1 MILPLVF
8 LGLAVASQDTLRL
21 SLPEAVTLALRDAD
35 EVKRANADV
44 AITDAQVTTSR
55 AGALPQLRLTG
66 TYNHVF
72 ANARA
77 RAVNQVFNQPNT
89 YNVNANLS
97 QTLFQ
102 GGREF
107 ASWRAA
113 RRAREAARLTAGE
126 TRAEVAVGVLRAY
139 LQASLAERVEH
150 IRGENL
156 ILASHRVQQSEQLFT
171 AGRVARYDVL
181 RSRVERAN
189 LEPLVIQARNDRE
202 IALLDLRRLLNL
214 PPEAP
219 IRLTTTIDSTSMPL
233 ILTAASQDGADGSDR
248 ASVRAAELTARA
260 RRDAIAAARADWLPT
275 ISVFFQSGVQA
286 FPQSGFPP
294 GRGMATTTC
303 IDIPADPAT
312 NRPARRECTTSQ
324 NGGWFGDRSMGVNFS
339 WPLFDG
345 FRAKGAIDLAQAQL
359 LVAEIALAQE
369 REAVALEVARARAE
383 LSRSRAVFAARRQ
396 TVTEADEAFRLASLR
411 YSRGIGTSLEVSD
424 SQLQLLISQTDEA
437 QSAVDLYL
445 AAAELARALG
455 SPIPLPGG
463 SVISPQTTANA
474 P

>member
-1 MILPLVF
+1 MILPLVV
-8 LGLAVASQDTLRL
+8 LSLAVLPQDTLRL

-35 EVKRANADV
+35 EVKRANADI
-44 AITDAQVTTSR
+44 AITEAQVMTSR

-66 TYNHVF
+66 TYNHVL

-89 YNVNANLS
+89 YNVNANFS

-113 RRAREAARLTAGE
+113 RRVREAARLTAGE
-126 TRAEVAVGVLRAY
+126 TRADVAVGVLRAY
-139 LQASLAERVEH
+139 LEASLADRVEH
-150 IRGENL
+150 IRGQNL
-156 ILASHRVQQSEQLFT
+156 ILASQRVEQSEQLFT

-189 LEPLVIQARNDRE
+189 LEPLVIDARNDRE
-202 IALLDLRRLLNL
+202 IALLELRRLLNL
-214 PPEAP
+214 PPGAP
-219 IRLTTTIDSTSMPL
+219 IRLTTTIDSTSVPL
-233 ILTAASQDGADGSDR
+233 ILTAASQDDADGSDR

-260 RRDAIAAARADWLPT
+260 RRDAISVARADWLPT

-294 GRGMATTTC
+294 GRGETSARFC
-303 IDIPADPAT
+303 PEGSPAD
-312 NRPARRECTTSQ
+312 RSCQ
-324 NGGWFGDRSMGVNFS
+324 NGGWFGDRALGVNFS

-345 FRAKGAIDLAQAQL
+345 LRAKGAIDLAQAQL
-359 LVAEIALAQE
+359 AVAEIALAQE

-424 SQLQLLISQTDEA
+424 SQLQMLISQTDEA

-455 SPIPLPGG
+455 RPIPLPGG

-474 P
+474 R

>member
-1 MILPLVF
+1 MILPLLVF
-8 LGLAVASQDTLRL
+8 SLSVVSQDTLRL
-21 SLPEAVTLALRDAD
+21 SLPEAVTIALREAD

-44 AITDAQVTTSR
+44 SLTEAQVTTSR
-55 AGALPQLRLTG
+55 ASALPQLRLTG
-66 TYNHVF
+66 TYNHVL

-113 RRAREAARLTAGE
+113 RRVREAARLTAGE
-126 TRAEVAVGVLRAY
+126 TKSEVAVGVLRAY
-139 LQASLAERVEH
+139 LEASLAERFEN

-156 ILASHRVQQSEQLFT
+156 ILASQRVEQSEQLFT

-202 IALLDLRRLLNL
+202 IALLELRRLLNL
-214 PPEAP
+214 PPDAP
-219 IRLTTTIDSTSMPL
+219 IRLTTTIDSSSVSM
-233 ILTAASQDGADGSDR
+233 ILAASAQDDFDGSNR

-275 ISVFFQSGVQA
+275 ITVFFQSGVQA

-294 GRGMATTTC
+294 GRGETSPRFC
-303 IDIPADPAT
+303 PEGSPAD
-312 NRPARRECTTSQ
+312 RSCQ
-324 NGGWFGDRSMGVNFS
+324 NGGWFGDRTLGLNFS

-345 FRAKGAIDLAQAQL
+345 LRAKGAIDLAQAQHEI
-359 LVAEIALAQE
+359 AEIALAQE
-369 REAVALEVARARAE
+369 REAVALEIARARAE
-383 LSRSRAVFAARRQ
+383 MSRSRAVFAARRQ
-396 TVTEADEAFRLASLR
+396 TVSEADEAFRLASLR

-455 SPIPLPGG
+455 RPIPLPGG
-463 SVISPQTTANA
+463 TVISPQTTANA

>member
-1 MILPLVF
+1 MMLTLLLF
-8 LGLAVASQDTLRL
+8 SLAVVSPQDTLRL

-35 EVKRANADV
+35 EVRRAAADV
-44 AITDAQVTTSR
+44 AVTEAQVTTSR
-55 AGALPQLRLTG
+55 ATALPQLRLTG
-66 TYNHVF
+66 IYNHVF

-113 RRAREAARLTAGE
+113 RRVREAARLTAGE
-126 TRAEVAVGVLRAY
+126 TRAEVAVDVLRAY
-139 LQASLAERVEH
+139 LAASLADRVEH

-156 ILASHRVQQSEQLFT
+156 ILASQRVQQSEQLFT

-189 LEPLVIQARNDRE
+189 LEPLVIAARNDRE
-202 IALLDLRRLLNL
+202 IALLELRRLLNL
-214 PPEAP
+214 SPKAP
-219 IRLTTTIDSTSMPL
+219 IQLTTTIDSSSVPM
-233 ILTAASQDGADGSDR
+233 ILAAASYADEDVSDR
-248 ASVRAAELTARA
+248 ASVRAAELSVRA
-260 RRDAIAAARADWLPT
+260 RRDAISAARADWLPT
-275 ISVFFQSGVQA
+275 VTIFFQSGVQA

-294 GRGMATTTC
+294 GRGETSPRFC
-303 IDIPADPAT
+303 PEGSPAD
-312 NRPARRECTTSQ
+312 RQCQ
-324 NGGWFGDRSMGVNFS
+324 NGGWFGDRTMGLNFS

-345 FRAKGAIDLAQAQL
+345 LRAKGQIDLAQAQL
-359 LVAEIALAQE
+359 EVAEIALAQE

-383 LSRSRAVFAARRQ
+383 LARSRAIFAARRQ

-455 SPIPLPGG
+455 RPIPLPGG
-463 SVISPQTTANA
+463 TVVSPQTTADA
-474 P
+474 R

>member
-1 MILPLVF
+1 MIFSLVF
-8 LGLAVASQDTLRL
+8 LSLALVQQDTLRL

-35 EVKRANADV
+35 EVKRAYADI
-44 AITDAQVTTSR
+44 AITEAQVTTSR
-55 AGALPQLRLTG
+55 ASAFPQLRLTG
-66 TYNHVF
+66 TYSHVL

-113 RRAREAARLTAGE
+113 RRVRESARLTAGE
-126 TRAEVAVGVLRAY
+126 TRAEVAVDVLRAY
-139 LQASLAERVEH
+139 LAASLAERFEH

-156 ILASHRVQQSEQLFT
+156 ILASQRVTQSEQLFT

-189 LEPLVIQARNDRE
+189 LEPLVIQAQNDRE
-202 IALLDLRRLLNL
+202 LAILDLRRLLNL
-214 PPEAP
+214 PPDAP
-219 IRLTTTIDSTSMPL
+219 VQLTTTIDSTTMPL
-233 ILTAASQDGADGSDR
+233 ILAAASYEDANVEDR
-248 ASVRAAELTARA
+248 SSVRAAELTVRA
-260 RRDAIAAARADWLPT
+260 RRDGVSIARADWLPT
-275 ISVFFQSGVQA
+275 ISVFFQTGVQA

-294 GRGMATTTC
+294 GRGETAARFC
-303 IDIPADPAT
+303 PEGSPAD
-312 NRPARRECTTSQ
+312 RSCQ
-324 NGGWFGDRSMGVNFS
+324 NGGWFGDRTLGVNFS

-345 FRAKGAIDLAQAQL
+345 LRAKGAIDLAQANL
-359 LVAEIALAQE
+359 EVAEIALAQE
-369 REAVALEVARARAE
+369 REAVAIEIAAARAE

-396 TVTEADEAFRLASLR
+396 TVGEADEAFRLASLR

-455 SPIPLPGG
+455 RPIPLPGG
-463 SVISPQTTANA
+463 TAISPQTTANA

>member
-1 MILPLVF
+1 MMLTLLLFSLTVVS
-8 LGLAVASQDTLRL
+8 AQDTLRL
-21 SLPEAVTLALRDAD
+21 SLPEAVTVALRDAD
-35 EVKRANADV
+35 EVRRAAADV
-44 AITDAQVTTSR
+44 AVTEAQVTTSR
-55 AGALPQLRLTG
+55 ATALPQLRLTG

-113 RRAREAARLTAGE
+113 RRVREAARLTAGE
-126 TRAEVAVGVLRAY
+126 TRAEIAVGVLRAY
-139 LQASLAERVEH
+139 LAASLADRVEH

-156 ILASHRVQQSEQLFT
+156 ILASQRVQQSEQLFT

-189 LEPLVIQARNDRE
+189 LEPLVIAARNDRE
-202 IALLDLRRLLNL
+202 IALLELRRLLNL
-214 PPEAP
+214 PPAAP
-219 IRLTTTIDSTSMPL
+219 IQLTTTIDSSSVPM
-233 ILTAASQDGADGSDR
+233 ILAAASYAEEDFTDR
-248 ASVRAAELTARA
+248 ASIRAAELTVRA
-260 RRDAIAAARADWLPT
+260 RRDAVSMARADWLPT
-275 ISVFFQSGVQA
+275 ITLFFQTGVQA

-294 GRGMATTTC
+294 GRGETSARFC
-303 IDIPADPAT
+303 PEGSPAD
-312 NRPARRECTTSQ
+312 RQCQ
-324 NGGWFGDRSMGVNFS
+324 NGGWFGDRTMGVNFS

-345 FRAKGAIDLAQAQL
+345 LRAKGQFDLAQANL
-359 LVAEIALAQE
+359 EVAEIALAQE

-383 LSRSRAVFAARRQ
+383 LARSRAIFAARRQ

-455 SPIPLPGG
+455 RPIPLPGG
-463 SVISPQTTANA
+463 TVISPQTTADA
-474 P
+474 R

>member
-8 LGLAVASQDTLRL
+8 LSLAALPQDTLRL

-35 EVKRANADV
+35 EVKRAYADI

-55 AGALPQLRLTG
+55 ASALPQLRLSG

-89 YNVNANLS
+89 YNLNANLS

-113 RRAREAARLTAGE
+113 RRVREASRLTAGE

-139 LQASLAERVEH
+139 LDASLAERVEH

-156 ILASHRVQQSEQLFT
+156 ILASQRVEQSERLFT

-189 LEPLVIQARNDRE
+189 LEPLVIQAQNDRE
-202 IALLDLRRLLNL
+202 IAVLDLRRLLNL

-219 IRLTTTIDSTSMPL
+219 IRLTTTIDSSSVPL
-233 ILTAASQDGADGSDR
+233 ILAAALQEEFDESDR
-248 ASVRAAELTARA
+248 SSVRAAELTVRA
-260 RRDAIAAARADWLPT
+260 RRDAISIARADWLPT
-275 ISVFFQSGVQA
+275 ISVFFQTGVQA

-294 GRGMATTTC
+294 GRGETSATFC
-303 IDIPADPAT
+303 PDGSPAE
-312 NRPARRECTTSQ
+312 RSCQ
-324 NGGWFGDRSMGVNFS
+324 NGGWFGDRTMGVNFS

-345 FRAKGAIDLAQAQL
+345 LRAKGAIDLAQAQL
-359 LVAEIALAQE
+359 DVAEIALAQE

-396 TVTEADEAFRLASLR
+396 TVTEAGEAFRLASLR

-424 SQLQLLISQTDEA
+424 SQFQLLISQTDEA

-455 SPIPLPGG
+455 RPIPLPGG

>member
-8 LGLAVASQDTLRL
+8 LGLALASQDTLRL

-35 EVKRANADV
+35 EVKRANADI
-44 AITDAQVTTSR
+44 AITEAQVTTSR

-66 TYNHVF
+66 TYNHVL

-113 RRAREAARLTAGE
+113 RRVREAARLTAGE
-126 TRAEVAVGVLRAY
+126 TRADVAVGVLRAY
-139 LQASLAERVEH
+139 LDASLADRVEH
-150 IRGENL
+150 IRGQNL
-156 ILASHRVQQSEQLFT
+156 ILASQRVEQSEQLFT

-189 LEPLVIQARNDRE
+189 LEPLVIEARNDRE
-202 IALLDLRRLLNL
+202 LALLELRRLLNL
-214 PPEAP
+214 PPDAP
-219 IRLTTTIDSTSMPL
+219 IRLTTTIDSTSVPL
-233 ILTAASQDGADGSDR
+233 ILTAASQDDADGSDR
-248 ASVRAAELTARA
+248 PSVRAAELTARA
-260 RRDAIAAARADWLPT
+260 RRDAISVARADWLPT

-294 GRGMATTTC
+294 GRGETAARFC
-303 IDIPADPAT
+303 PEGSPAD
-312 NRPARRECTTSQ
+312 RSCQ
-324 NGGWFGDRSMGVNFS
+324 NGGWFGDRTLGVNFS

-345 FRAKGAIDLAQAQL
+345 LRAKGAIDLAQAQL
-359 LVAEIALAQE
+359 AVAEIALAQE

-424 SQLQLLISQTDEA
+424 SQLQMLISQTDEA

-455 SPIPLPGG
+455 RPIPLPGG

>member
-1 MILPLVF
+1 MILPLVV
-8 LGLAVASQDTLRL
+8 LSLAVLPQDTLRL

-35 EVKRANADV
+35 EVKRANADI
-44 AITDAQVTTSR
+44 AITEAQVTTSR

-66 TYNHVF
+66 TYNHVL

-113 RRAREAARLTAGE
+113 RRVREAARLTAGE
-126 TRAEVAVGVLRAY
+126 TRADVAVGVLRAY
-139 LQASLAERVEH
+139 LDASLADRVEH
-150 IRGENL
+150 IRGQNL
-156 ILASHRVQQSEQLFT
+156 VLASQRVQQSEQLFT

-189 LEPLVIQARNDRE
+189 LEPLVIQAQNDRE
-202 IALLDLRRLLNL
+202 IALLELRRLLNL
-214 PPEAP
+214 PPDAP
-219 IRLTTTIDSTSMPL
+219 IRLTTTIDSASVPL
-233 ILTAASQDGADGSDR
+233 ILTAASQDDADGSDR
-248 ASVRAAELTARA
+248 PSVRAAELTARA
-260 RRDAIAAARADWLPT
+260 RRDAISVARADWLPT
-275 ISVFFQSGVQA
+275 ISVFMQSGVQA
-286 FPQSGFPP
+286 FPLSGFPP
-294 GRGMATTTC
+294 GRGQTAASFC
-303 IDIPADPAT
+303 PAGSPAD
-312 NRPARRECTTSQ
+312 RSCQ
-324 NGGWFGDRSMGVNFS
+324 NGGWFGDRSLGVNFS

-345 FRAKGAIDLAQAQL
+345 LRAKGAIDLAQAQAE
-359 LVAEIALAQE
+359 VAEIALAQE

-383 LSRSRAVFAARRQ
+383 LSRSRAVFAARRH

-424 SQLQLLISQTDEA
+424 SQLQMLISQTDEA

-455 SPIPLPGG
+455 RPIPLPGG

-474 P
+474 R

>member
-1 MILPLVF
+1 MILTVAILS
-8 LGLAVASQDTLRL
+8 LAVLQQDTLRL
-21 SLPEAVTLALRDAD
+21 SLPEAVTIALREAD
-35 EVKRANADV
+35 EVRRANADV
-44 AITDAQVTTSR
+44 KLTEAQVVTSR
-55 AGALPQLRLTG
+55 ASALPQLRLTG

-113 RRAREAARLTAGE
+113 RRVREAARLTAGE

-139 LQASLAERVEH
+139 LSASLAERVER

-156 ILASHRVQQSEQLFT
+156 ILASQRVTQSEQLFN

-214 PPEAP
+214 PAEAP
-219 IRLTTTIDSTSMPL
+219 IELTTTIDSSSVSM
-233 ILTAASQDGADGSDR
+233 ILTAASQPDLDPENR

-275 ISVFFQSGVQA
+275 ITVFFQSGVQA

-294 GRGMATTTC
+294 GRGETSPRFCPDGA
-303 IDIPADPAT
+303 PAD
-312 NRPARRECTTSQ
+312 RSCQ
-324 NGGWFGDRSMGVNFS
+324 NGGWFGDRTMGVNFS

-345 FRAKGAIDLAQAQL
+345 LRAKGAIDLAQANL
-359 LVAEIALAQE
+359 EIAELALAQE
-369 REAVALEVARARAE
+369 REAVALEIARARAE
-383 LSRSRAVFAARRQ
+383 LARSRSIFAARRQ

-437 QSAVDLYL
+437 QSAVDVYL

-455 SPIPLPGG
+455 RPIPLPGG
-463 SVISPQTTANA
+463 ETISPQTTANA

>member
-1 MILPLVF
+1 MMLTLLLF
-8 LGLAVASQDTLRL
+8 SLAALTPQDTLRL
-21 SLPEAVTLALRDAD
+21 SLPEAVTVALRDAD
-35 EVKRANADV
+35 EVRRAAADV
-44 AITDAQVTTSR
+44 AVTEAQATTSR
-55 AGALPQLRLTG
+55 ASALPQLRLSG

-113 RRAREAARLTAGE
+113 RRVREAARLTAGE

-139 LQASLAERVEH
+139 LAASLADRVEH

-156 ILASHRVQQSEQLFT
+156 ILASQRVQQSEQLFT

-189 LEPLVIQARNDRE
+189 LEPLVIAARNDRE
-202 IALLDLRRLLNL
+202 IALLELRRLLNL
-214 PPEAP
+214 PPEVP
-219 IRLTTTIDSTSMPL
+219 IQLTTTIDSGSVPM
-233 ILTAASQDGADGSDR
+233 ILAAASYAEVDLSDR
-248 ASVRAAELTARA
+248 ASVRAAELTVRA
-260 RRDAIAAARADWLPT
+260 RRDAVSMARADWLPT
-275 ISVFFQSGVQA
+275 VTVFFQSGVQA
-286 FPQSGFPP
+286 FPASGFPP
-294 GRGMATTTC
+294 GRGETSTRFC
-303 IDIPADPAT
+303 PEGSPAD
-312 NRPARRECTTSQ
+312 RQCQ
-324 NGGWFGDRSMGVNFS
+324 NGGWFGDRTMGVNFS

-345 FRAKGAIDLAQAQL
+345 FRAKGQIDLAQANL
-359 LVAEIALAQE
+359 EVAEIALAQE

-383 LSRSRAVFAARRQ
+383 LGRSRAIFAARRQ
-396 TVTEADEAFRLASLR
+396 TVSEADEAFRLASLR

-455 SPIPLPGG
+455 RPIPLPGG
-463 SVISPQTTANA
+463 TVISPQTTADA
-474 P
+474 R

>member
-1 MILPLVF
+1 MILPLLVF
-8 LGLAVASQDTLRL
+8 SLSVVSQDTLRL
-21 SLPEAVTLALRDAD
+21 SLPEAVTIALREAD

-44 AITDAQVTTSR
+44 SLTEAQVTTSR
-55 AGALPQLRLTG
+55 ASALPQLRLTG
-66 TYNHVF
+66 TYNHVL

-113 RRAREAARLTAGE
+113 RRVREAARLTAGE
-126 TRAEVAVGVLRAY
+126 TKSEVAVGVLRAY
-139 LQASLAERVEH
+139 LEASLAERFEN

-156 ILASHRVQQSEQLFT
+156 ILASQRVEQSEQLFT

-214 PPEAP
+214 PPDAP
-219 IRLTTTIDSTSMPL
+219 IRLTTTIDSSSVSM
-233 ILTAASQDGADGSDR
+233 ILAASSQDDFDGSNR

-275 ISVFFQSGVQA
+275 ITVFFQSGVQA

-294 GRGMATTTC
+294 GRGETSPRFC
-303 IDIPADPAT
+303 PEGSPAD
-312 NRPARRECTTSQ
+312 RSCQ
-324 NGGWFGDRSMGVNFS
+324 NGGWFGDRALGVNFS

-345 FRAKGAIDLAQAQL
+345 LRAKGAIDLAQAQHEI
-359 LVAEIALAQE
+359 AEIALAQE
-369 REAVALEVARARAE
+369 REAVALEIARARAE

-396 TVTEADEAFRLASLR
+396 TVSEADEAFRLASLR

-455 SPIPLPGG
+455 RPIPLPGG
-463 SVISPQTTANA
+463 TVISPQPTANA

>member
-1 MILPLVF
+1 MILPLLI
-8 LGLAVASQDTLRL
+8 LGLGVASQDTLRL
-21 SLPEAVTLALRDAD
+21 SLPEAVTIALREAD
-35 EVKRANADV
+35 EVRRANADV
-44 AITDAQVTTSR
+44 SITEAQVTTSR
-55 AGALPQLRLTG
+55 ASALPQLRLTG
-66 TYNHVF
+66 TYNHVL

-113 RRAREAARLTAGE
+113 RRVREAARLTAGE
-126 TRAEVAVGVLRAY
+126 TKSEVAVGVLRAY
-139 LQASLAERVEH
+139 LEASLAERFES

-156 ILASHRVQQSEQLFT
+156 ILASQRVEQSEQLFT

-202 IALLDLRRLLNL
+202 IALLELRRLLNL
-214 PPEAP
+214 PPDAP
-219 IRLTTTIDSTSMPL
+219 IRLTTTIDSSSVSM
-233 ILTAASQDGADGSDR
+233 ILAASSQDDFDGSNR

-275 ISVFFQSGVQA
+275 ITVFFQSGVQA

-294 GRGMATTTC
+294 GRGETSPRFC
-303 IDIPADPAT
+303 PEGSPAD
-312 NRPARRECTTSQ
+312 RSCQ
-324 NGGWFGDRSMGVNFS
+324 NGGWFGDRTLGLNFS

-345 FRAKGAIDLAQAQL
+345 LRAKGAIDLAQAQHEI
-359 LVAEIALAQE
+359 AEIALAQE
-369 REAVALEVARARAE
+369 REAVALEIARARAE
-383 LSRSRAVFAARRQ
+383 MSRSRAVFAARRQ
-396 TVTEADEAFRLASLR
+396 TVSEADEAFRLASLR

-455 SPIPLPGG
+455 RPIPLPGG
-463 SVISPQTTANA
+463 TVISPHTTANA

>member
-1 MILPLVF
+1 MILPLLILS
-8 LGLAVASQDTLRL
+8 LGVASQDTLRL
-21 SLPEAVTLALRDAD
+21 SLPEAVTIALREAD
-35 EVKRANADV
+35 EVRRANADV
-44 AITDAQVTTSR
+44 SITEAQVTTSR
-55 AGALPQLRLTG
+55 ASALPQLRLTG
-66 TYNHVF
+66 TYNHVL

-113 RRAREAARLTAGE
+113 RRVREAARLTAGE
-126 TRAEVAVGVLRAY
+126 TKSEVAVGVLRAY
-139 LQASLAERVEH
+139 LEASLAERFES

-156 ILASHRVQQSEQLFT
+156 ILASQRVEQSEQLFT

-202 IALLDLRRLLNL
+202 IALLELRRLLNL
-214 PPEAP
+214 PPDAP
-219 IRLTTTIDSTSMPL
+219 IRLTTTIDSSSVSM
-233 ILTAASQDGADGSDR
+233 ILAASSQDDFDGSNR

-275 ISVFFQSGVQA
+275 ITVFFQSGVQA

-294 GRGMATTTC
+294 GRGETSRRFC
-303 IDIPADPAT
+303 PEGSPAD
-312 NRPARRECTTSQ
+312 RSCQ
-324 NGGWFGDRSMGVNFS
+324 NGGWFGDRTLGLNFS

-345 FRAKGAIDLAQAQL
+345 LRAKGAIDLAQAQHEI
-359 LVAEIALAQE
+359 AEIALAQE
-369 REAVALEVARARAE
+369 REAVALEIARARAE
-383 LSRSRAVFAARRQ
+383 MSRSRAVFAARRQ
-396 TVTEADEAFRLASLR
+396 TVSEADEAFRLASLR

-455 SPIPLPGG
+455 RPIPLPGG
-463 SVISPQTTANA
+463 TVISPHTTANA

>member
-8 LGLAVASQDTLRL
+8 LSLAVVSQDTLRL

-55 AGALPQLRLTG
+55 AGALPQLRLSG

-139 LQASLAERVEH
+139 LEASLAERVEH

-156 ILASHRVQQSEQLFT
+156 MLASQRVEQSERLFT

-214 PPEAP
+214 PPDAP
-219 IRLTTTIDSTSMPL
+219 IDLTTTIDSTSVPL
-233 ILTAASQDGADGSDR
+233 ILAAASHEDADGSDR
-248 ASVRAAELTARA
+248 ASVRAAELTVRA
-260 RRDAIAAARADWLPT
+260 RRDAISVARAEWLPT
-275 ISVFFQSGVQA
+275 ISIFFQSGVQA
-286 FPQSGFPP
+286 FPRSGFPP
-294 GRGMATTTC
+294 GRGVPAHCERVTPTPPDTTTLV
-303 IDIPADPAT
+303 
-312 NRPARRECTTSQ
+312 CTPQ
-324 NGGWFGDRSMGVNFS
+324 NGGWFGDRSMGINFS

-345 FRAKGAIDLAQAQL
+345 LRAKGAIDLARAQFE
-359 LVAEIALAQE
+359 VAEIALAQE

-383 LSRSRAVFAARRQ
+383 LSRSRSVFAARRQ
-396 TVTEADEAFRLASLR
+396 TVTEAGEAFRLASLR

-455 SPIPLPGG
+455 RPIPLPGG

>member
-1 MILPLVF
+1 MILTLAF
-8 LGLAVASQDTLRL
+8 LSLAVVQQDTVRL

-35 EVKRANADV
+35 EVKRANANI
-44 AITDAQVTTSR
+44 AITEAQVTTSR
-55 AGALPQLRLTG
+55 AGALPQIRLTG
-66 TYNHVF
+66 TYNHVL

-89 YNVNANLS
+89 YNVNANFS

-113 RRAREAARLTAGE
+113 RRVREASRLTAGE

-139 LQASLAERVEH
+139 LAASLAERFEH

-156 ILASHRVQQSEQLFT
+156 ILASQRVTQSEQLFT

-189 LEPLVIQARNDRE
+189 LEPLVIQAQNDRE
-202 IALLDLRRLLNL
+202 IALLELRRLLNL
-214 PPEAP
+214 APEAP
-219 IRLTTTIDSTSMPL
+219 IRLTTTIDSTTVPL
-233 ILTAASQDGADGSDR
+233 ILTAVARTDDDGSDR
-248 ASVRAAELTARA
+248 ASIRAAELTVRA
-260 RRDAIAAARADWLPT
+260 RRDAVSIARADWLPT
-275 ISVFFQSGVQA
+275 VSVFFQTGVQA

-294 GRGMATTTC
+294 GRGQTAARFC
-303 IDIPADPAT
+303 PDGSPAD
-312 NRPARRECTTSQ
+312 RVCQ
-324 NGGWFGDRSMGVNFS
+324 NGGWFGDRTLGLNFS

-345 FRAKGAIDLAQAQL
+345 LRAKGAIDLAQAQL
-359 LVAEIALAQE
+359 EVAEIALAQE

-383 LSRSRAVFAARRQ
+383 LNRSRAVFAARRQ
-396 TVTEADEAFRLASLR
+396 TVTEADETFRLASLR

-455 SPIPLPGG
+455 RPIPLPGG
-463 SVISPQTTANA
+463 TEISPQTTANA
-474 P
+474 R

>member
-1 MILPLVF
+1 MILPLLI
-8 LGLAVASQDTLRL
+8 LGLGVASQDTLRL
-21 SLPEAVTLALRDAD
+21 SLPEAVTIALREAD
-35 EVKRANADV
+35 EVRRANADV
-44 AITDAQVTTSR
+44 SITEAQVTTSR
-55 AGALPQLRLTG
+55 ASALPQLRLTG
-66 TYNHVF
+66 TYNHVL

-113 RRAREAARLTAGE
+113 RRVREAARLTAGE
-126 TRAEVAVGVLRAY
+126 TKSEVAVGVLRAY
-139 LQASLAERVEH
+139 LEASLAERFES

-156 ILASHRVQQSEQLFT
+156 ILASQRVEQSEQLFT

-202 IALLDLRRLLNL
+202 IALLELRRLLNL
-214 PPEAP
+214 PPDAP
-219 IRLTTTIDSTSMPL
+219 IRLTTTIDSSSVSM
-233 ILTAASQDGADGSDR
+233 ILAASSQDDFDGSNR

-275 ISVFFQSGVQA
+275 ITVFFQSGVQA

-294 GRGMATTTC
+294 GRGETSPRFC
-303 IDIPADPAT
+303 PEGSPAD
-312 NRPARRECTTSQ
+312 RSCQ
-324 NGGWFGDRSMGVNFS
+324 NGGWFGDRTLGLNFS

-345 FRAKGAIDLAQAQL
+345 LRAKGAIDLAQAQHEI
-359 LVAEIALAQE
+359 AEIALAQE
-369 REAVALEVARARAE
+369 REAVALEIARARAE
-383 LSRSRAVFAARRQ
+383 MSRSRAVFAARRQ
-396 TVTEADEAFRLASLR
+396 TVSEADEAFRLASLR

-455 SPIPLPGG
+455 RPIPLPGG
-463 SVISPQTTANA
+463 TVISPQTTANA

>member
-1 MILPLVF
+1 MMLTLLLF
-8 LGLAVASQDTLRL
+8 SLAAAVSQQDTLRL

-35 EVKRANADV
+35 EVRRAAADV
-44 AITDAQVTTSR
+44 AVTEAQVTTSR
-55 AGALPQLRLTG
+55 ASALPQLRLNG

-77 RAVNQVFNQPNT
+77 RAVNQLFNQPNT

-113 RRAREAARLTAGE
+113 RRVREAARLAAGE

-139 LQASLAERVEH
+139 LAASLADRVER

-156 ILASHRVQQSEQLFT
+156 ILASQRVQQSEQLFT

-189 LEPLVIQARNDRE
+189 LEPLVIAARNDRE
-202 IALLDLRRLLNL
+202 LALLELRRLLNI

-219 IRLTTTIDSTSMPL
+219 IQLTTTIDSSSVPM
-233 ILTAASQDGADGSDR
+233 ILAAASYADEDVSGR
-248 ASVRAAELTARA
+248 ASVRAAELTVRA
-260 RRDAIAAARADWLPT
+260 RRDGVSMARADWLPT
-275 ISVFFQSGVQA
+275 ITVFFQSGVQA
-286 FPQSGFPP
+286 FPRSGFPP
-294 GRGMATTTC
+294 GRGVPEQCATVISASGDTS
-303 IDIPADPAT
+303 
-312 NRPARRECTTSQ
+312 RVCTPQ
-324 NGGWFGDRSMGVNFS
+324 NGGWFADRTMGVNFS

-345 FRAKGAIDLAQAQL
+345 LRAKGAIDLAQAQL
-359 LVAEIALAQE
+359 QVAEIALAQE

-383 LSRSRAVFAARRQ
+383 LARSRAIFAARRQ

-455 SPIPLPGG
+455 RPIPLPGG
-463 SVISPQTTANA
+463 TVISPQTTADA
-474 P
+474 R

>member
-1 MILPLVF
+1 MILPFVF
-8 LGLAVASQDTLRL
+8 LGLAALPQDTLRL

-35 EVKRANADV
+35 EVKRANADI
-44 AITDAQVTTSR
+44 AITGAQVMTSR
-55 AGALPQLRLTG
+55 ASALPQLRLTG

-113 RRAREAARLTAGE
+113 RRVREAARLTAGE

-139 LQASLAERVEH
+139 LEASLAERVEH

-156 ILASHRVQQSEQLFT
+156 ILASQRVEQSERLFT

-189 LEPLVIQARNDRE
+189 LEPLVIQAQNDRE
-202 IALLDLRRLLNL
+202 IALLELRRLLNL
-214 PPEAP
+214 RPDAP
-219 IRLTTTIDSTSMPL
+219 IRLTTTVDSTSVPL
-233 ILTAASQDGADGSDR
+233 ILAAALHEEFDGSDR
-248 ASVRAAELTARA
+248 ASVRAAELTVRA
-260 RRDAIAAARADWLPT
+260 RRDAISVARADWLPT

-286 FPQSGFPP
+286 FPRSGFPP
-294 GRGMATTTC
+294 GRGVVTRSCSEVPSGDSTATV
-303 IDIPADPAT
+303 
-312 NRPARRECTTSQ
+312 CTTSQ

-345 FRAKGAIDLAQAQL
+345 LRAKGAIDLAQAQL
-359 LVAEIALAQE
+359 EVAEIALAQE

-383 LSRSRAVFAARRQ
+383 LARSRAVFAARRQ

-455 SPIPLPGG
+455 RPIPLPGG

>member
-1 MILPLVF
+1 MILPVVF
-8 LGLAVASQDTLRL
+8 LSLAVVQQDTLRL

-44 AITDAQVTTSR
+44 AITEAQVTTSR
-55 AGALPQLRLTG
+55 AGALPQIRLTG
-66 TYNHVF
+66 TYNHVI

-89 YNVNANLS
+89 YNVNANFS

-113 RRAREAARLTAGE
+113 RRVREASRLTAGE
-126 TRAEVAVGVLRAY
+126 TRSEVAVGVLRAY
-139 LQASLAERVEH
+139 LAASLAERFEH

-156 ILASHRVQQSEQLFT
+156 TLASQRVTQSEQLFT

-189 LEPLVIQARNDRE
+189 LEPLVIQAQNDRE
-202 IALLDLRRLLNL
+202 IALLELRRLLNL
-214 PPEAP
+214 PAEAP
-219 IRLTTTIDSTSMPL
+219 IRLTTTIDSSTVPL
-233 ILTAASQDGADGSDR
+233 IMTAVAQTEDDGSDR
-248 ASVRAAELTARA
+248 ASIRAAELTVRA
-260 RRDAIAAARADWLPT
+260 RRDAISMARADWLPT
-275 ISVFFQSGVQA
+275 ISVFFQTGVQA

-294 GRGMATTTC
+294 GRGET
-303 IDIPADPAT
+303 D
-312 NRPARRECTTSQ
+312 ARFCPEGSPPDRSCQ
-324 NGGWFGDRSMGVNFS
+324 NGGWFGDRTVGVNFS

-345 FRAKGAIDLAQAQL
+345 LRAKGAIDLAQAQL
-359 LVAEIALAQE
+359 AVAEIALAQE
-369 REAVALEVARARAE
+369 HEAVALEVARARAE
-383 LSRSRAVFAARRQ
+383 LNRSRAVFAARRQ
-396 TVTEADEAFRLASLR
+396 TVTEADETFRLASLR

-455 SPIPLPGG
+455 RPIPLPGG
-463 SVISPQTTANA
+463 TAISPQATANA

>member
-1 MILPLVF
+1 MILPLLVF
-8 LGLAVASQDTLRL
+8 SLSVVSQDTLRL
-21 SLPEAVTLALRDAD
+21 SLPEAVTIALREAD

-44 AITDAQVTTSR
+44 SLTEAQVTTSR
-55 AGALPQLRLTG
+55 ASALPQLRLTG
-66 TYNHVF
+66 TYNHVL

-113 RRAREAARLTAGE
+113 RRVREAARLTAGE
-126 TRAEVAVGVLRAY
+126 TKSEVAVGVLRAY
-139 LQASLAERVEH
+139 LEASLAERFEN

-156 ILASHRVQQSEQLFT
+156 ILASQRVEQSEQLFT

-214 PPEAP
+214 PPDAP
-219 IRLTTTIDSTSMPL
+219 IRLTTTIDSSSVSM
-233 ILTAASQDGADGSDR
+233 ILAASSQDDFDGSNR

-275 ISVFFQSGVQA
+275 ITVFFQSGVQA

-294 GRGMATTTC
+294 GRGETSPRFC
-303 IDIPADPAT
+303 PEGSPAD
-312 NRPARRECTTSQ
+312 RSCQ
-324 NGGWFGDRSMGVNFS
+324 NGGWFGDRALGVNFS

-345 FRAKGAIDLAQAQL
+345 LRAKGAIDLAQAQHEI
-359 LVAEIALAQE
+359 AEIALAQE
-369 REAVALEVARARAE
+369 REAVALEIARARAE

-396 TVTEADEAFRLASLR
+396 TVSEADEAFRLASLR

-455 SPIPLPGG
+455 RPIPLPGG
-463 SVISPQTTANA
+463 TVISPQTTANA

>member
-1 MILPLVF
+1 MILTLVF
-8 LGLAVASQDTLRL
+8 LSLAAVQQDTLRL

-44 AITDAQVTTSR
+44 AITEAQVTTSR
-55 AGALPQLRLTG
+55 ASALPQLRLNG
-66 TYNHVF
+66 TYSHVF

-77 RAVNQVFNQPNT
+77 RAVNQVFNQPNS

-113 RRAREAARLTAGE
+113 RRVREATRLTAGE

-139 LQASLAERVEH
+139 LAASLAERFEH

-156 ILASHRVQQSEQLFT
+156 ILASQRVTQSEQLFT

-189 LEPLVIQARNDRE
+189 LEPLVIQAQNDRE
-202 IALLDLRRLLNL
+202 IALLELRRLLNL
-214 PPEAP
+214 PPQAP
-219 IRLTTTIDSTSMPL
+219 IRLTTSIDSTTVPL
-233 ILTAASQDGADGSDR
+233 ILTAVAQTGEDGSDR
-248 ASVRAAELTARA
+248 ASVRAAELIVRA
-260 RRDAIAAARADWLPT
+260 RRDAISIARADWLPT
-275 ISVFFQSGVQA
+275 ISVFFQTGVQA

-294 GRGMATTTC
+294 GRGVPSRCERVVSETG
-303 IDIPADPAT
+303 D
-312 NRPARRECTTSQ
+312 TTSVCTPQ

-345 FRAKGAIDLAQAQL
+345 FRAKAAMDLARAQL
-359 LVAEIALAQE
+359 EVAEIALAQE

-383 LSRSRAVFAARRQ
+383 LNRSRAVFAARRQ
-396 TVTEADEAFRLASLR
+396 TVSEADETFRLASLR

-455 SPIPLPGG
+455 RPIPLPGG
-463 SVISPQTTANA
+463 TEISPQTTANA
-474 P
+474 R

>member
-1 MILPLVF
+1 MILPLLVF
-8 LGLAVASQDTLRL
+8 SLSVVSQDTLRL
-21 SLPEAVTLALRDAD
+21 SLPEAVTIALREAD

-44 AITDAQVTTSR
+44 SLTEAQVTTSR
-55 AGALPQLRLTG
+55 ATALPQLRLTG
-66 TYNHVF
+66 TYNHVL

-113 RRAREAARLTAGE
+113 RRVREAARLTAGE
-126 TRAEVAVGVLRAY
+126 TKSEVAVGVLRAY
-139 LQASLAERVEH
+139 LEASLAERFEN

-156 ILASHRVQQSEQLFT
+156 ILASQRVEQSEQLFT

-202 IALLDLRRLLNL
+202 IALLELRRLLNL
-214 PPEAP
+214 PPDAP
-219 IRLTTTIDSTSMPL
+219 IRLTTTIDSSSVSM
-233 ILTAASQDGADGSDR
+233 ILAASSQDDFDGSNR

-275 ISVFFQSGVQA
+275 ITVFFQSGVQA

-294 GRGMATTTC
+294 GRGETSPRFC
-303 IDIPADPAT
+303 PEGSPAD
-312 NRPARRECTTSQ
+312 RSCQ
-324 NGGWFGDRSMGVNFS
+324 NGGWFGDRALGVNFS

-345 FRAKGAIDLAQAQL
+345 LRAKGAIDLAQAQHEI
-359 LVAEIALAQE
+359 AEIALAQE
-369 REAVALEVARARAE
+369 REAVALEIARARAE

-396 TVTEADEAFRLASLR
+396 TVSEADEAFRLASLR

-455 SPIPLPGG
+455 RPIPLPGG
-463 SVISPQTTANA
+463 TVISPQTTANA

>member
-1 MILPLVF
+1 MILPLLVF
-8 LGLAVASQDTLRL
+8 SLSVVSQDTLRL
-21 SLPEAVTLALRDAD
+21 SLPEAVTIALREAD

-44 AITDAQVTTSR
+44 SLTEAQVTTSR
-55 AGALPQLRLTG
+55 ASALPQLRLTG
-66 TYNHVF
+66 TYNHVL

-113 RRAREAARLTAGE
+113 RRVREAARLTAGE
-126 TRAEVAVGVLRAY
+126 TKSEVAVGVLRAY
-139 LQASLAERVEH
+139 LEASLAERFEN

-156 ILASHRVQQSEQLFT
+156 ILASQRVEQSEQLFT

-214 PPEAP
+214 PPDAP
-219 IRLTTTIDSTSMPL
+219 IRLTTTIDSSSVSM
-233 ILTAASQDGADGSDR
+233 ILAASSQDDFDGSNR

-275 ISVFFQSGVQA
+275 ITVFFQSGVQA

-294 GRGMATTTC
+294 GRGETSPRFC
-303 IDIPADPAT
+303 PEGSPAD
-312 NRPARRECTTSQ
+312 RSCQ
-324 NGGWFGDRSMGVNFS
+324 NGGWFGDRALGLNFS

-345 FRAKGAIDLAQAQL
+345 LRAKGAIDLAQAQHEI
-359 LVAEIALAQE
+359 AEIALAQE
-369 REAVALEVARARAE
+369 REAVALEIARARAE

-396 TVTEADEAFRLASLR
+396 TVSEADEAFRLASLR

-455 SPIPLPGG
+455 RPIPLPGG
-463 SVISPQTTANA
+463 TVISPQTTANA

>member
-8 LGLAVASQDTLRL
+8 LSLAVLQQDTLRL

-35 EVKRANADV
+35 EVKRAYADV
-44 AITDAQVTTSR
+44 AITEAQVTTSR
-55 AGALPQLRLTG
+55 ASALPQLRLTG
-66 TYNHVF
+66 TYNHVL

-113 RRAREAARLTAGE
+113 RRVREASRLTAGE

-139 LQASLAERVEH
+139 LAASLAERFEH

-156 ILASHRVQQSEQLFT
+156 ILASQRVEQSQQLFT

-189 LEPLVIQARNDRE
+189 LEPLVIQAQNDRE
-202 IALLDLRRLLNL
+202 LALLELRRLLNL

-219 IRLTTTIDSTSMPL
+219 IRLTTTIDSTSVPL
-233 ILTAASQDGADGSDR
+233 ILAAALQEEFDGSDR

-260 RRDAIAAARADWLPT
+260 RRDAISVARADWLPT
-275 ISVFFQSGVQA
+275 VSVFFQTGVQA

-294 GRGMATTTC
+294 GRGETSARFC
-303 IDIPADPAT
+303 PEGSPADRA
-312 NRPARRECTTSQ
+312 CQ
-324 NGGWFGDRSMGVNFS
+324 NGGWFGDRTMGLNFS

-345 FRAKGAIDLAQAQL
+345 LRAKGAMDLAQAQL
-359 LVAEIALAQE
+359 EVAEIALAQE

-396 TVTEADEAFRLASLR
+396 TVTEADETFRLASLR

-455 SPIPLPGG
+455 RSIPLPGG
-463 SVISPQTTANA
+463 TVISPQTTANA

>member
-1 MILPLVF
+1 MILSLV
-8 LGLAVASQDTLRL
+8 LLSLALVQQDTLRL

-35 EVKRANADV
+35 EVKRAYADI
-44 AITDAQVTTSR
+44 AITEAQVTTSR
-55 AGALPQLRLTG
+55 ASAFPQLRLTG
-66 TYNHVF
+66 TYSHVL

-107 ASWRAA
+107 ASWRAS
-113 RRAREAARLTAGE
+113 RRVREAARLTAGE
-126 TRAEVAVGVLRAY
+126 TRAEVAVDVLRAY
-139 LQASLAERVEH
+139 LAASLAERFEH

-156 ILASHRVQQSEQLFT
+156 TLASQRVTQSEQLFT

-189 LEPLVIQARNDRE
+189 LEPLVIQAQNDRE
-202 IALLDLRRLLNL
+202 LAILDLRRLLNL
-214 PPEAP
+214 PPDAP
-219 IRLTTTIDSTSMPL
+219 VQLTTTIDSTTMPL
-233 ILTAASQDGADGSDR
+233 ILAAASYEDANVEDR
-248 ASVRAAELTARA
+248 SSVRAAELTVRA
-260 RRDAIAAARADWLPT
+260 RRDGVSIARADWLPT
-275 ISVFFQSGVQA
+275 ISVFFQTGVQA

-294 GRGMATTTC
+294 GRGETAARFC
-303 IDIPADPAT
+303 PEGSPAD
-312 NRPARRECTTSQ
+312 RSCQ
-324 NGGWFGDRSMGVNFS
+324 NGGWFGDRTLGVNFS

-345 FRAKGAIDLAQAQL
+345 LRAKGAIDLAQANL
-359 LVAEIALAQE
+359 EVAEIALAQE
-369 REAVALEVARARAE
+369 REAVAIEIAAARAE

-396 TVTEADEAFRLASLR
+396 TVGEADEAFRLASLR

-455 SPIPLPGG
+455 RPIPLPGG
-463 SVISPQTTANA
+463 AAISPQTTANA

>member
-1 MILPLVF
+1 MMLTLLLF
-8 LGLAVASQDTLRL
+8 SLATGFSPQDTLRL

-35 EVKRANADV
+35 EVRRASADV
-44 AITDAQVTTSR
+44 ALTEAQVTTSR
-55 AGALPQLRLTG
+55 ASALPQLRLTG

-113 RRAREAARLTAGE
+113 RRVREAARLTAGE
-126 TRAEVAVGVLRAY
+126 TRAEIAVDVLRAY
-139 LQASLAERVEH
+139 LAASLADRVER

-156 ILASHRVQQSEQLFT
+156 ILASQRVQQSEQLFT

-189 LEPLVIQARNDRE
+189 LEPLVIAARNDRE
-202 IALLDLRRLLNL
+202 IALLELRRLLNL
-214 PPEAP
+214 PTDAP
-219 IRLTTTIDSTSMPL
+219 IQLTTTIDSSSVPM
-233 ILTAASQDGADGSDR
+233 ILTAASSADEDISER
-248 ASVRAAELTARA
+248 ASVRAAEMTVRA
-260 RRDAIAAARADWLPT
+260 RRDGIAMARADWLPT
-275 ISVFFQSGVQA
+275 VTVFFQSGVQA
-286 FPQSGFPP
+286 FPQRGFPP
-294 GRGMATTTC
+294 GRGETSPRFC
-303 IDIPADPAT
+303 PEGSPAD
-312 NRPARRECTTSQ
+312 RQCQ
-324 NGGWFGDRSMGVNFS
+324 NGGWFGDRAMGVNFS

-345 FRAKGAIDLAQAQL
+345 FRAKGAIDLARAQL
-359 LVAEIALAQE
+359 EVAEIALAQE

-383 LSRSRAVFAARRQ
+383 LARSRAVFAARRQ

-455 SPIPLPGG
+455 RPIPLPGG
-463 SVISPQTTANA
+463 TVISPQTTADA
-474 P
+474 R

>member
-8 LGLAVASQDTLRL
+8 LGLAVLPQDTLRL

-44 AITDAQVTTSR
+44 AITNAQVTTSR
-55 AGALPQLRLTG
+55 ASGLPQLRLTG

-139 LQASLAERVEH
+139 LEASLADRVEH

-156 ILASHRVQQSEQLFT
+156 ILASQRVEQSERLFT

-202 IALLDLRRLLNL
+202 IALLELRRLLNL
-214 PPEAP
+214 APEAP
-219 IRLTTTIDSTSMPL
+219 IRLTTTIDSTSVPL
-233 ILTAASQDGADGSDR
+233 ILAAASHDGFDGSDR
-248 ASVRAAELTARA
+248 AAVRAAELTVRA
-260 RRDAIAAARADWLPT
+260 RRDAISVARADWLPT

-286 FPQSGFPP
+286 FPPSGFPP
-294 GRGMATTTC
+294 GRGVPAHCDKVTSTSGDTTTV
-303 IDIPADPAT
+303 
-312 NRPARRECTTSQ
+312 CTPQ

-345 FRAKGAIDLAQAQL
+345 LRAKGAIDLAQAQL
-359 LVAEIALAQE
+359 EVAEIALAQE
-369 REAVALEVARARAE
+369 REAVSLEVARARAE
-383 LSRSRAVFAARRQ
+383 LTRSRAVFAARRQ
-396 TVTEADEAFRLASLR
+396 NVSEAGEAFRLASLR

-424 SQLQLLISQTDEA
+424 SQLQMLISQTDEA
-437 QSAVDLYL
+437 RSAVEVYL

-455 SPIPLPGG
+455 RPIPLPGG
-463 SVISPQTTANA
+463 SVISIQTTTNA

>member
-1 MILPLVF
+1 MILPLLLF
-8 LGLAVASQDTLRL
+8 SLAAVPAQDTLRL

-35 EVKRANADV
+35 EVRRAAADV
-44 AITDAQVTTSR
+44 AVTEAQVTTSR
-55 AGALPQLRLTG
+55 ASALPQLRLTG
-66 TYNHVF
+66 TYNHTF

-107 ASWRAA
+107 ASYRAA
-113 RRAREAARLTAGE
+113 RRVREAARLTAGE
-126 TRAEVAVGVLRAY
+126 TRSEVAVGVLRAY
-139 LQASLAERVEH
+139 LAASLADKVER

-156 ILASHRVQQSEQLFT
+156 ILASQRVEQSERLFT

-189 LEPLVIQARNDRE
+189 LEPLVIAARNDRE
-202 IALLDLRRLLNL
+202 LALLELRRLLNL
-214 PPEAP
+214 PADAP
-219 IRLTTTIDSTSMPL
+219 VQLTTTIDSASVPM
-233 ILTAASQDGADGSDR
+233 IVAAASHDGADGSDR
-248 ASVRAAELTARA
+248 AAVRAAELTVRA
-260 RRDAIAAARADWLPT
+260 RHDAVSIARADWLPT

-294 GRGMATTTC
+294 GRGETSARFCPAGSAADRTC
-303 IDIPADPAT
+303 
-312 NRPARRECTTSQ
+312 Q
-324 NGGWFGDRSMGVNFS
+324 NGGWFGDRTMGVNFS

-345 FRAKGAIDLAQAQL
+345 LRAKGQIDLAHAQL
-359 LVAEIALAQE
+359 EVAEIALAQE

-383 LSRSRAVFAARRQ
+383 LARSRAIFAARRQ

-455 SPIPLPGG
+455 RPIPLPGG
-463 SVISPQTTANA
+463 TVVSPQTTADA
-474 P
+474 R

>member
-8 LGLAVASQDTLRL
+8 LSLTVVQQDTLRL

-44 AITDAQVTTSR
+44 AITEAQVITSR
-55 AGALPQLRLTG
+55 AGALPQIRLAG
-66 TYNHVF
+66 TYNHVL

-77 RAVNQVFNQPNT
+77 RAVNQVFNQPNS

-113 RRAREAARLTAGE
+113 RRVREASRLTAGE

-139 LQASLAERVEH
+139 LAASLAERFEH
-150 IRGENL
+150 IRSENL
-156 ILASHRVQQSEQLFT
+156 VLASQRVTQSEQLFT

-189 LEPLVIQARNDRE
+189 LEPLVIQAQNDRE
-202 IALLDLRRLLNL
+202 IALLELRRLLNL
-214 PPEAP
+214 PADSP
-219 IRLTTTIDSTSMPL
+219 IRLTTTVDSSTVPL
-233 ILTAASQDGADGSDR
+233 ILTAVAQTEDDGRDR
-248 ASVRAAELTARA
+248 ASIRAAELTVRA
-260 RRDAIAAARADWLPT
+260 RRDAIAIARADWLPT
-275 ISVFFQSGVQA
+275 ISVFFQTGVQA

-294 GRGMATTTC
+294 GRGV
-303 IDIPADPAT
+303 
-312 NRPARRECTTSQ
+312 PARCEQVPSGDSTVNVCTPQ
-324 NGGWFGDRSMGVNFS
+324 NGGWFGDRSLGVNFS

-345 FRAKGAIDLAQAQL
+345 LRARGAMELARAQL
-359 LVAEIALAQE
+359 EVAEIALAQE

-383 LSRSRAVFAARRQ
+383 LNRSRAVFAARRQ
-396 TVTEADEAFRLASLR
+396 TVTEADETFRLASLR

-424 SQLQLLISQTDEA
+424 SQLQMLISQTDEA

-455 SPIPLPGG
+455 RPIPLPGG
-463 SVISPQTTANA
+463 TAISPQTTANA

>member
-1 MILPLVF
+1 MILTLVF
-8 LGLAVASQDTLRL
+8 LSLAVVQQDTLRL

-44 AITDAQVTTSR
+44 AITEAQVTTSR
-55 AGALPQLRLTG
+55 AGALPQIRLTG
-66 TYNHVF
+66 TYNHVL

-89 YNVNANLS
+89 YNVNANFS

-113 RRAREAARLTAGE
+113 RRVREASRLTAGE

-139 LQASLAERVEH
+139 LAASLAERFEH

-156 ILASHRVQQSEQLFT
+156 ILASQRVTQSEQLFT

-189 LEPLVIQARNDRE
+189 LEPLVIQAQNDRE
-202 IALLDLRRLLNL
+202 IALLELRRLLNL

-219 IRLTTTIDSTSMPL
+219 IDLTTTIDSTTVPL
-233 ILTAASQDGADGSDR
+233 ILTAAARTDDDASGR
-248 ASVRAAELTARA
+248 ASIRAAELTVRA
-260 RRDAIAAARADWLPT
+260 RRDAISIARADWLPT
-275 ISVFFQSGVQA
+275 ISVFFQTGVQA

-294 GRGMATTTC
+294 GRGQTASRFC
-303 IDIPADPAT
+303 PDGSPAD
-312 NRPARRECTTSQ
+312 RVCQ
-324 NGGWFGDRSMGVNFS
+324 NGGWFGDRTLGVNFS

-345 FRAKGAIDLAQAQL
+345 LRAKGAIDLAQAQL
-359 LVAEIALAQE
+359 EVAEIALAQE

-383 LSRSRAVFAARRQ
+383 LNRSRSVFAARRQ
-396 TVTEADEAFRLASLR
+396 TVTEADETFRLASLR

-455 SPIPLPGG
+455 RPIPLPGG
-463 SVISPQTTANA
+463 TEISPQTTANA
-474 P
+474 R